1 MPARAA
7 GPERVLTWAGEPLK
21 AEADG
26 LMNRRGKLDTIA
38 VNGPED
44 VALDWDAVD
53 WRFHEQNVIRLRRRI
68 FKATREQ
75 DWAKVRSLQKLMLGS
90 WSNTLMSVRQV
101 TQRNAGRRT
110 AGIDGEVALS
120 SPQRADMAGRVHRSR
135 ASWDPMP
142 VRRVY
147 IPKANGKQRPLG
159 IPVLMDRCH
168 QARVRNALE
177 PEWEA
182 KFEARSYGF
191 RPGRG
196 CADAIG
202 SLYSILKGPRAQRVW
217 ILDADLS
224 AAFDRID
231 HDRLLAAVGDFP
243 ARGMIADW
251 LKAGVFEPG
260 KGFAPTEEGTPQ
272 GGVIS
277 PLLMNVALH
286 GLEEAAGVRYRQT
299 GVNTGT
305 TVPGTP
311 ILVRY
316 ADDMVV
322 CCCSRQQAEQV
333 KARLAHWL
341 APRGLVFNEDKTRIV
356 HLEEGFDFLG
366 FNLRRYRRGGRPGK
380 LLIKPSQDAV
390 RRIRRR
396 LADEIRSMRG
406 SNAMALIARLNPI
419 IRGWAA
425 YYRGVVSS
433 KLFSALDSHVWC
445 LTLSVGAPHPPHQ
458 VEEVD
463 RAPLLRQVQQVQE

>member
-1 MPARAA
+1 MPHYRIRPSQPIGPTQRIPHSGLNAR
-7 GPERVLTWAGEPLK
+7 RC
-21 AEADG
+21 
-26 LMNRRGKLDTIA
+26 
-38 VNGPED
+38 
-44 VALDWDAVD
+44 
-53 WRFHEQNVIRLRRRI
+53 RRRLASYS
-68 FKATREQ
+68 ATNVDQ
-75 DWAKVRSLQKLMLGS
+75 PHK
-90 WSNTLMSVRQV
+90 N
-101 TQRNAGRRT
+101 
-110 AGIDGEVALS
+110 
-120 SPQRADMAGRVHRSR
+120 
-135 ASWDPMP
+135 PMP
-142 VRRVY
+142 TRNCRKGQYETSV
-147 IPKANGKQRPLG
+147 
-159 IPVLMDRCH
+159 PVLMDRCH
-168 QARVRNALE
+168 QARIRNALE

-202 SLYSILKGPRAQRVW
+202 SLYSVLKGRRAQRLW

-231 HDRLLAAVGDFP
+231 HARLLDALGGFP
-243 ARGMIADW
+243 ARELVERW
-251 LKAGVFEPG
+251 LQARVIE
-260 KGFAPTEEGTPQ
+260 KGRFAPTEQGSPQ

-299 GVNTGT
+299 GVNAGT

-316 ADDMVV
+316 ADMVV
-322 CCCSRQQAEQV
+322 GCCSQRQAQQV
-333 KARLAHWL
+333 KARLAQWL

-419 IRGWAA
+419 VRGWAA
-425 YYRGVVSS
+425 CYRGVVFS
-433 KLFSALDSHVWC
+433 KLFARWITTCGVSPFGGRAAPTPTTSRRSGSCVATSAGSTGSGMTGGCLAPAITC
-445 LTLSVGAPHPPHQ
+445 LTIVGTLPT
-458 VEEVD
+458 
-463 RAPLLRQVQQVQE
+463 